1 MVYYGLSYNVVS
13 LPGDLYVNNVING
26 AVELF
31 AYVLVLAFVDT
42 IGRKFML
49 GGRAA

>member
-42 IGRKFML
+42 IGRKVML